1 MIAYSK
7 CVTTSTTT
15 PLPPPEQLAAW
26 MQQAITA
33 AHTTAATD
41 DVPIGAAI
49 FTPDGE
55 LVATGANDVEAS
67 GDPTRH
73 AEMVAISQAVVTL
86 STTSWELTDCTLVVT
101 LEPCSM
107 CAGAMVLARVPRVVF
122 GAWEPKTGAAGS
134 VLDVL
139 REPRLNHQVEV
150 VGGIL
155 AEQCGQLLKGFFA
168 DKR

>member
-1 MIAYSK
+1 MIIYSK

-15 PLPPPEQLAAW
+15 PLPPPQQLADW
-26 MQQAITA
+26 MQRAITA

-49 FTPDGE
+49 FTPEGE

-73 AEMVAISQAVVTL
+73 AEMVAISQAAVAL
-86 STTSWELTDCTLVVT
+86 STTSWALTDCTLVVT

-134 VLDVL
+134 ILDVL

-150 VGGIL
+150 VGGVL

>member
-1 MIAYSK
+1 M
-7 CVTTSTTT
+7 
-15 PLPPPEQLAAW
+15 W
-26 MQQAITA
+26 QAINA
-33 AHTTAATD
+33 AHTTTSTD

-55 LVATGANDVEAS
+55 LVSTGANGVEAS

-73 AEMVAISQAVVTL
+73 AEMVAISGAVIAL
-86 STTSWELTDCTLVVT
+86 STTDWELTDCTLVVT

-107 CAGAMVLARVPRVVF
+107 CAGAMVLARMPRVVF

-139 REPRLNHQVEV
+139 REPRLNHQLEV

-155 AEQCGQLLKGFFA
+155 AEQCGQLLRGFFA

>member
-1 MIAYSK
+1 MIIYSK

-15 PLPPPEQLAAW
+15 PLPPREQLTAW
-26 MQQAITA
+26 MQRAIA
-33 AHTTAATD
+33 VAHTTSATD
-41 DVPIGAAI
+41 DVPIGAVI
-49 FTPDGE
+49 FAPNGE
-55 LVATGANDVEAS
+55 VVATGANEVEAS
-67 GDPTRH
+67 GDPTCH
-73 AEMVAISQAVVTL
+73 AEMVALTQAATAL
-86 STTSWELTDCTLVVT
+86 STTGWELANCTLVVT
-101 LEPCSM
+101 LEPCAM

-150 VGGIL
+150 IGGIL
-155 AEQCGQLLKGFFA
+155 AEECAQLLKNFFS